1 MFKALMIVAWLGFVF
16 LLGATIILGSLN
28 WNKFYTQFGALGL
41 ALAGTLAGLCTLGVI
56 LKGDTFSSAFTTFI
70 IVNTDNHLPISPND
84 VSNFTLAQD
93 PNSLMHRSLE
103 YAGLASPKIQDQSGN
118 EILLFEGP
126 QNDQDETRFYEELLQ
141 YRLLIEIIKVQNP
154 HPWVTV
160 RVGTPGFSVG
170 KSNAFGL
177 TQFTNQPIVG
187 VAPEVTTNR
196 FSRNPVEQETI
207 KVYPSRLPTN
217 TRITLGRGE
226 PSERISSETHS
237 LVLVKPH
244 FFRLEIVIT
253 PGSGSGTKNLPAN
266 SGVLPDIAAKCKTLT
281 FEISMR
287 AEFEKLTTGNYRTE
301 ELKNWARWVFSQ
313 LETKFSDNSPEG

>member
-1 MFKALMIVAWLGFVF
+1 VFKALIIIAWFGFLL

-56 LKGDTFSSAFTTFI
+56 LKGDTFSSAFTTFVV
-70 IVNTDNHLPISPND
+70 VNTDNHLPIFPND
-84 VSNFTLAQD
+84 VSNLALAQT
-93 PNSLMHRSLE
+93 PNSLMHRLLE
-103 YAGLASPKIQDQSGN
+103 YAGLVSPTIRN
-118 EILLFEGP
+118 ETGKEIVLFEAP

-141 YRLLIEIIKVQNP
+141 YRLLIEVIKMQNP
-154 HPWVTV
+154 HPWVTL

-177 TQFTNQPIVG
+177 TEFTSEPIVR
-187 VAPEVTTNR
+187 VVPQITRNR

-207 KVYPSRLPTN
+207 KAYPSRLPIN
-217 TRITLGRGE
+217 TEVELRSTE
-226 PSERISSETHS
+226 PSQKIPFETHS
-237 LVLVKPH
+237 LLLVKPH
-244 FFRLEIVIT
+244 FFTLEILIK

-266 SGVLPDIAAKCKTLT
+266 SGVLPELAAKCKTLA

-287 AEFEKLTTGNYRTE
+287 AEFEKLTTGSYRTE
-301 ELKNWARWVFSQ
+301 ELKN
-313 LETKFSDNSPEG
+313 